1 MFRAEGGLL
10 GSGMGQGCDGPLSI
24 CPHSTLPH
32 LSTLT
37 VPLLCS
43 PLKVWEVK
51 AADLSISPVYKAGCG
66 LVDPSKGIS
75 IRCGRS
81 RVKLVREECGLVHF
95 SEGISFRAC
104 VSGGPDCQEV
114 QVV

>member
-1 MFRAEGGLL
+1 MDSHPTPTLT
-10 GSGMGQGCDGPLSI
+10 PLS
-24 CPHSTLPH
+24 STLFGA
-32 LSTLT
+32 
-37 VPLLCS
+37 PL
-43 PLKVWEVK
+43 PFHFQVWEVK

-66 LVDPSKGIS
+66 RVDPSKGIS